1 MDRRRAGEFAVDVVL
16 WRRGRA
22 EVSALALA
30 ATVSSW
36 TLLGAGGGY
45 TAVSLTC
52 NVLLL
57 LLAVLFAWSK
67 AARLLNRPPPA
78 VPDLQPA
85 VDELTSLLHAGLTGL
100 SAGFRRVA
108 LADGPGSGGLFCR
121 VALCLAAAS
130 LLGGLAGDLPTFCYA
145 GAVGA
150 LTVPALYRRCSVSRY
165 ARVACVNLY
174 RYELVYQSFSLRC
187 YLSAR
192 DSLIELLKEP

>member
-1 MDRRRAGEFAVDVVL
+1 MDRRHAGEFVVDVVL

-36 TLLGAGGGY
+36 ILLGAGGGY
-45 TAVSLTC
+45 TAVSLSS

-67 AARLLNRPPPA
+67 AARLLNRPPPP

-85 VDELTSLLHAGLTGL
+85 VDELTSLLHSALTGL
-100 SAGFRRVA
+100 SSTFRRVA
-108 LADGPGSGGLFCR
+108 LADDPASGALFRR
-121 VALCLAAAS
+121 VAICLAAAS
-130 LLGGLAGDLPTFCYA
+130 ILGGLAGDLPTFCYA
-145 GAVGA
+145 AAVAA
-150 LTVPALYRRCSVSRY
+150 LTVPALYERCFLSRY
-165 ARVACVNLY
+165 ARLACLNLY
-174 RYELVYQSFSLRC
+174 RYELVYQSFSHRC

-192 DSLIELLKEP
+192 DYLIELLKEP